1 MNSGRMRLK
10 CAAGWFAAG
19 REVAEAMALLPDGA
33 FKLFIWLCL
42 HAERSRGALTTD
54 PMAIARAL
62 GKTEEEITT
71 NLGDLFRVEICR
83 QMPDGRIE
91 INDRFWP
98 YERATASLAAQDAG
112 AYAAKVK
119 ELMLTRLC
127 VRSVFSAAD
136 HKLALQLY
144 DRAIPLHVVERG
156 IHLGCLRKY
165 AALLNNHAGT
175 PITSLHYFNLL
186 FTEVAAL
193 TISDEYWSYV
203 AFKLRKLEQMWSQ
216 SQPASGTHPAEK
228 LETK

>member
-10 CAAGWFAAG
+10 CTAGWFAAG
-19 REVAEAMALLPDGA
+19 REVAEAMALLSDGA

-42 HAERSRGALTTD
+42 HAERSRGAVAAD
-54 PMAIARAL
+54 PKVIAHAL
-62 GKTEEEITT
+62 GKTEAEITT
-71 NLGDLFRVEICR
+71 NLGDLFQVEICR
-83 QMPDGRIE
+83 RMPDGWIE
-91 INDRFWP
+91 INNRFWP
-98 YERATASLAAQDAG
+98 YERAPSPMAAQVAD
-112 AYAAKVK
+112 AYAGKVR
-119 ELMLTRLC
+119 ELMLARLC

-144 DRAIPLHVVERG
+144 HRGIPLQVVERA

-186 FTEVAAL
+186 FTEVTAL
-193 TISDEYWSYV
+193 KISDEYWSYV
-203 AFKLRKLEQMWSQ
+203 AFKLRKLEKMWSQ
-216 SQPASGTHPAEK
+216 SQPASDTGLIEE